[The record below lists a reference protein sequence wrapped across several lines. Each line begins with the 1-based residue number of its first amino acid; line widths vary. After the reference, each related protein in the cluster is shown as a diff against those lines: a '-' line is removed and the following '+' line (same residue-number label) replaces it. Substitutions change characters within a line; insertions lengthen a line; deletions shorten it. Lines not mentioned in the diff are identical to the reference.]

1 MNVIELEN
9 VRKDY
14 PLGATTVHALRGVS
28 LAIKEGD
35 FISIVGP
42 SGSGKTTLLN
52 IVGCIDNAT
61 EGSVKIHGKE
71 VTTHSDRRLT
81 DLRLHTIGFIF
92 QTFNLIPVLSA
103 RENVEFPLL
112 LMKKENL
119 SNKEIRRR
127 AEKLLEEVGL
137 KEQMNQKPFELSG
150 GQRQRVAIARALV
163 TKPAIVLADEP
174 TANLDSETGEMI
186 LKQMKELNLLEKTT
200 FVFSTHDRTFEIRQ
214 RRAQDQRRADGE
226 LGGSD
231 AGLQDRL
238 EEHPPAQGQ
247 EHHHRQHPVPG
258 GADHDPGQR
267 HGHRHAEG
275 RGGEHRPGLHGAHH
289 PGFRPGDQ
297 GQRAVHSHGQA
308 AEDPAGL
315 RQD

>member
-9 VRKDY
+9 VKKDY
-14 PLGATTVHALRGVS
+14 PLGATTVHALRGVD
-28 LAIKEGD
+28 LVIREGD

-52 IVGCIDNAT
+52 IIGCIDEAT
-61 EGSVKIHGKE
+61 EGSVKIHGNE

-92 QTFNLIPVLSA
+92 QTFNLIPVLNA

-137 KEQMNQKPFELSG
+137 KEQMRQKPFELSG

-186 LKQMKELNLLEKTT
+186 LTIMKELNVIEKTT
-200 FVFSTHDRTFEIRQ
+200 FVFSTHDPDILKY
-214 RRAQDQRRADGE
+214 ANGVLKIKDG
-226 LGGSD
+226 LMVS
-231 AGLQDRL
+231 
-238 EEHPPAQGQ
+238 
-247 EHHHRQHPVPG
+247 
-258 GADHDPGQR
+258 
-267 HGHRHAEG
+267 
-275 RGGEHRPGLHGAHH
+275 
-289 PGFRPGDQ
+289 
-297 GQRAVHSHGQA
+297 
-308 AEDPAGL
+308 
-315 RQD
+315 